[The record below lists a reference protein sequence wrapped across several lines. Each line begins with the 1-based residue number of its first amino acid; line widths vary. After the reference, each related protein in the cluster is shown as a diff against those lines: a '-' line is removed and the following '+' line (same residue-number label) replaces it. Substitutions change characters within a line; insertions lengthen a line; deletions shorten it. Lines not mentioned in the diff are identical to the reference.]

1 MMFNKNTL
9 TLFSIVFMAS
19 SLNTF
24 SQTHANFHILKSYP
38 LSGDGGWDYLT
49 VEAKEK
55 IVYASHGNEV
65 NILNIE
71 TGKEIGKI
79 TNTIGVHGIVL
90 VNSLGKGYVSNGRD
104 NSCTVFDIK
113 TNKEL
118 KKIITGANPDAI
130 FYDNFSKKIFTCNG
144 RSEDAS
150 VIDPITDKVV
160 ATIPLGGKPETAVS
174 NGKGLIFVNIETT
187 NEVVVFDA
195 KTYKIKNRYKLEG
208 GEEPSGLAID
218 LVTNRLFVG
227 CGGNHQM
234 IVMDALTGRNLAKF
248 NIGDCDGV
256 VFDPIYKQAYSSNRE
271 GTITIIKEVNANK
284 FEFVKNIETEFG
296 CRTIALNP
304 INHHLFTLTAKT
316 EAVAP
321 TKENPRPWSKIVPG
335 TFHVLEIGE

>member
-1 MMFNKNTL
+1 MVSKKILISVCILSAFG
-9 TLFSIVFMAS
+9 
-19 SLNTF
+19 LNAF
-24 SQTHANFHILKSYP
+24 SQSHTNFQVVKNHP
-38 LSGDGGWDYLT
+38 LTGDGGWDYLT
-49 VEAKEK
+49 VNAKTK
-55 IVYASHGNEV
+55 TVYVSHGNEV
-65 NILNIE
+65 NVLNLE
-71 TGKEIGKI
+71 TGKEVGKI
-79 TNTIGVHGIVL
+79 TNTIGVHGIEL

-118 KKIITGANPDAI
+118 KKITTGANPDAI
-130 FYDNFSKKIFTCNG
+130 FYDDFSKKIFTCNG
-144 RSEDAS
+144 KSEDAS

-195 KTYKIKNRYKLEG
+195 KTYQIKSRYKLEG
-208 GEEPSGLAID
+208 GEEPSGLAMD
-218 LVTNRLFVG
+218 LATNRLFVG
-227 CGGNHQM
+227 CGGNQQM
-234 IVMDALTGRNLAKF
+234 IIMDALTGKNLAKF
-248 NIGDCDGV
+248 KIGDCDGV

-284 FEFVKNIETEFG
+284 FEFVKNIKTEFG

-304 INHHLFTLTAKT
+304 INHHLFTSTAKT
-316 EAVAP
+316 EPVKP
-321 TKENPRPWSKIVPG
+321 TNENPKPRPRVLPG